1 MEDSLVKLQ
10 ADFVDSTTGVIIAHC
25 SFERTIS
32 LLKHEDVTKYVD
44 SFLRGLRQ
52 NKSIALNLTLYR
64 SKDVDVILEPSL
76 FDDVH

>member
-1 MEDSLVKLQ
+1 MEDSLIKLQ
-10 ADFVDSTTGVIIAHC
+10 ADFVDATTGVVVAHC
-25 SFERTIS
+25 SCERTIS

-52 NKSIALNLTLYR
+52 NKSIALNLTLFR